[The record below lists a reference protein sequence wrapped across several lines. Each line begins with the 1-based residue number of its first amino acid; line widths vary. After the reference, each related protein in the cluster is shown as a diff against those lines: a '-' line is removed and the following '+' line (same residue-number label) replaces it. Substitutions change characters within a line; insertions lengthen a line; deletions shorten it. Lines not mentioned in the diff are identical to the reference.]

1 MPSGL
6 VTGDSVVPMG
16 DHGRAAGR
24 EPEGPPT
31 GGSTGRSP
39 LRPYEPADRAALYD
53 VCLRTGDAGGD
64 ATDRY
69 AVPTLLGEVYVGPYL
84 AFEPELAFVLDD
96 GTGVGGY
103 TLGAVDTRAFEA
115 RCEREWWPPLRER
128 HPLGSQEPG
137 SADAEV
143 VSLLHRPPVRP
154 RGRRRRP
161 PVPPAHRPAAAVAG
175 RWLGSAPHRASA
187 RSPSTRSAPR
197 ASTSGWSTG
206 NPRAVGF
213 YRHLG
218 FTELHAV
225 GDTLFLGRSLL

>member
-1 MPSGL
+1 MPSGPL
-6 VTGDSVVPMG
+6 TGDSVLPMG

-31 GGSTGRSP
+31 GGPTGSSP

-53 VCLRTGDAGGD
+53 ICLRTGDGGGD

-84 AFEPELAFVLDD
+84 AFEPGLAFVLDD
-96 GTGVGGY
+96 GTGAGGY
-103 TLGAVDTRAFEA
+103 TLGALDTRAFEA

-128 HPLGSQEPG
+128 YPRGSRTPG
-137 SADAEV
+137 SGDAEV
-143 VSLLHRPPVRP
+143 VSLLHRPPVVP
-154 RGRRRRP
+154 DAVVASHPSHLHIDLLPPWQGGGWGRRLIERL
-161 PVPPAHRPAAAVAG
+161 
-175 RWLGSAPHRASA
+175 LGALDEVG
-187 RSPSTRSAPR
+187 SP
-197 ASTSGWSTG
+197 GVHLGVSTG

-218 FTELHAV
+218 FTELQMD
-225 GDTLFLGRSLL
+225 GDTLFLGHSFR